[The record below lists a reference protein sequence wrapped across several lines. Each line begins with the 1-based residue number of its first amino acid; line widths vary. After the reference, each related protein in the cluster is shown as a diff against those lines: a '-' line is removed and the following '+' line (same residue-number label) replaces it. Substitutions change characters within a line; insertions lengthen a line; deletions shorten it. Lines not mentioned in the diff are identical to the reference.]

1 MSPTLDKSHR
11 DTGNGTEVM
20 ETLIGQGKAGTAGK
34 PGPSAADLVKD
45 SGLATFRQDVID
57 ASMRVPVIVDFW
69 ATWCGPCRQL
79 GPALEKAVVAAGG
92 AVRMVKID
100 VDQNPEIAQQM
111 RIQSIPAVYAF
122 FQGQP
127 VDGFTGA
134 VPDSQVKTFVE
145 RLAKMGG
152 GAGSPVEE
160 ALEAARQALAEGQSD
175 EAEGIFA
182 QILQMEEQNAAALA
196 GLAKIAVARGALDE
210 AAEFLAAVPEDKEG
224 DAEVASARAALAL
237 AEEAGK
243 VGDLAP
249 LEAAV
254 AADPADHQARFDL
267 AVGLH
272 AAGDNAAALDHLLE
286 IVKRDR
292 KWNDEAARK
301 QLVKLFEALG
311 FDDPLA
317 IDGRRRL
324 SSILFA

>member
-1 MSPTLDKSHR
+1 MNP
-11 DTGNGTEVM
+11 M
-20 ETLIGQGKAGTAGK
+20 ESLIGQSGAPSMRGPA
-34 PGPSAADLVKD
+34 PSAAELIKD
-45 SGLATFRQDVID
+45 VGLANFRQDVLE
-57 ASMRVPVIVDFW
+57 ASRQVPVIVDFW
-69 ATWCGPCRQL
+69 APWCGPCKQL
-79 GPALEKAVVAAGG
+79 GPTLEKLVMAAGG
-92 AVRMVKID
+92 AVRLAKID
-100 VDQNPEIAQQM
+100 VDQNPEISQQM

-134 VPDSQVKTFVE
+134 LPESQVKAFIE
-145 RLAKMGG
+145 RLVKMSG

-160 ALEAARQALAEGQSD
+160 ALEFAKTAIAEGRVD
-175 EAEGIFA
+175 EAEGA
-182 QILQMEEQNAAALA
+182 YAEVLQAEPQHPHALA
-196 GLAKIAVARGALDE
+196 GLARLAVMRGALDE
-210 AAEFLAAVPEDKEG
+210 AEEFLAAVAEEKQG
-224 DAEVASARAALAL
+224 DSEVASARSALAL
-237 AEEAGK
+237 AREVEN

-267 AVGLH
+267 AVALL
-272 AAGDNAAALDHLLE
+272 AAGRNDASLDHLLE

-301 QLVKLFEALG
+301 QLVKLFEAWG
-311 FDDPLA
+311 FEDPLA